1 MKTFLTAVLALLAL
15 IPFQASALTADDI
28 CGKYDATKFFALDLG
43 PFGSENATDWQIVDL
58 SDHQITVTAEGN
70 TLTFN
75 NFFTQEDGDLI
86 GVFDPETSKITFQ
99 PQTILVN
106 YTMCAYPSV
115 GDWYLDNKLQEDPQP
130 FTASIDEDGNIVM
143 SYWAIVSG
151 EDVRATCYYPGTF
164 VPVVE
169 DYSAAEKLC
178 GTYDA
183 TKFSALDLG
192 PFGSENAT
200 DWQIIDLSD
209 HQITVTAEGNTLTF
223 NNFFTQ
229 EDGDLVG
236 EFDPETS
243 KITFQ
248 PQTILVNYTM
258 CAYPSV
264 GDWYLD
270 NKLQEDPQPFTASI
284 DEDGNIVMSYWAI
297 VSGED
302 VRATCY
308 YPGTFVPVVGEGK
321 VDTLE
326 YDNEQLPVDVY
337 DIRGILIRRNIS
349 RVDALQNLPSGLYI
363 IGGKKYVVR

>member
-1 MKTFLTAVLALLAL
+1 MKTFLIAVLALLAL
-15 IPFQASALTADDI
+15 TPFQASALTADDI
-28 CGKYDATKFFALDLG
+28 CGKYDAT
-43 PFGSENATDWQIVDL
+43 I
-58 SDHQITVTAEGN
+58 
-70 TLTFN
+70 
-75 NFFTQEDGDLI
+75 
-86 GVFDPETSKITFQ
+86 
-99 PQTILVN
+99 
-106 YTMCAYPSV
+106 
-115 GDWYLDNKLQEDPQP
+115 
-130 FTASIDEDGNIVM
+130 
-143 SYWAIVSG
+143 
-151 EDVRATCYYPGTF
+151 
-164 VPVVE
+164 
-169 DYSAAEKLC
+169 
-178 GTYDA
+178 
-183 TKFSALDLG
+183 FSALDLG

-326 YDNEQLPVDVY
+326 YDNEQLPVNVY